1 MNEINGAT
9 KVTGIIGYPLTYT
22 FSPLMHNKAFEA
34 LNLNYRYLPFV
45 VEPKALEN
53 AIDGIR
59 SLNIQGINVTMPHKE
74 AVINFLDELSAEAK
88 TIGAVN
94 TIKNDNGRL
103 IGYNTDAQGFI
114 KSLEEESFN
123 PAGKTAII
131 LGTGGAAKAAAVALA
146 RAGIKS
152 IVILGRSQ
160 NRAGAIASNLISNFQ
175 EISVKTLTFEDNL
188 ADIFQIGELIVN
200 ATPVGMKES
209 GDLLPVPLELIN
221 ASHFVYDL
229 IYTPLET
236 ALINGARHKGAR
248 AANGLGMLLYQA
260 ASAFEIWTGTSA
272 PVEVMRQALIQG
284 LKSGDRPDN
293 VQEEDRRVS
302 T

>member
-9 KVTGIIGYPLTYT
+9 KITGIIGYPLTYT
-22 FSPLMHNKAFEA
+22 FSPPMHNKAFEA
-34 LNLNYRYLPFV
+34 LDLNYKYLPFV
-45 VEPKALEN
+45 VEPKALES
-53 AIDGIR
+53 AIDGIK
-59 SLNIQGINVTMPHKE
+59 SLNIKGINVTMPHKE
-74 AVINFLDELSAEAK
+74 TVIDFLDELSAEAA

-103 IGYNTDAQGFI
+103 IGYNTDARGFI

-123 PAGKTAII
+123 PTGKTAII
-131 LGTGGAAKAAAVALA
+131 LGTGGAAKAVAAALA
-146 RAGIKS
+146 RADAKG
-152 IVILGRSQ
+152 IVILGRSK
-160 NRAGAIASNLISNFQ
+160 NKAEAIAASLISNFR
-175 EISVKTLTFEDNL
+175 ELSVKTLTFEDK
-188 ADIFQIGELIVN
+188 LIVN

-209 GDLLPVPLELIN
+209 RDLLPVPLELIN
-221 ASHFVYDL
+221 ASHFIYDL

-236 ALINGARHKGAR
+236 ALINEARHKGAR

-260 ASAFEIWTGTSA
+260 ASAFEIWTGISA